1 MTKQELQKE
10 LKEKV
15 KPGVKPSDLR
25 KLKRSKSAGDILATP
40 ASQPK
45 QITQLQDQVKFHAET
60 AQNYLQA
67 LQTSQAKVS
76 ELETQLK
83 NNPPTP
89 LLTDQLN
96 QKQKEIE
103 DLRQQLENQINR
115 PLISTEPTLTHQLDN
130 ALSARHQNLK
140 S

>member
-10 LKEKV
+10 SKAKV

-25 KLKRSKSAGDILATP
+25 KLKRSKSAGDIPATP

-89 LLTDQLN
+89 LLT
-96 QKQKEIE
+96 
-103 DLRQQLENQINR
+103 
-115 PLISTEPTLTHQLDN
+115 EPTLTHQLDN

-140 S
+140 D